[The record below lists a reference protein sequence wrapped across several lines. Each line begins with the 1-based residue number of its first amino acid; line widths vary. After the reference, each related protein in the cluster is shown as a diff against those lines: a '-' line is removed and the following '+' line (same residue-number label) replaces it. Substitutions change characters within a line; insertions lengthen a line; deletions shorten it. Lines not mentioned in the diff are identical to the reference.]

1 VGKSEENV
9 GKEERSHPHHFAWA
23 VEVVG
28 VVVGFVTAVVT
39 TYPDGNL
46 PTSLWP
52 WLMVLPMG
60 MIAVAELGRIPLIS
74 VLFHRHKVMQAI
86 AFIGIVFLAGLAFE
100 NWMFGFERIVELRLK
115 SVTAADLVLT
125 KAEANLRDLES
136 KHKNTTKGDTGRRAE
151 FVAQLKDIQAQI
163 DHENTN
169 FRDNMVAISE
179 ACHKVREI
187 CVQPQQDK
195 ERARH
200 AKVIEPLD
208 KQANDLRTKISMLT
222 DSDRKTGQ
230 KLEDEMAAASDEVSA
245 AKKAKAEQ
253 IGQNQ
258 IFRLAAMW
266 YRVSP
271 ADVTPEQFE
280 FVRFWFSVFSAI
292 AVALAGTVSALV
304 YYAKQRIPGDSV
316 WTRLLTKMLRA
327 RRAYYARKRKPI
339 FRDVTVEVAKEK
351 IVYQDR
357 EVPVEKIVYRD
368 GKEPPTIVEKE
379 KEVVKWI
386 DRIVLIPR
394 WGIKTPIHVN
404 SLIRNKKS
412 YDEPNVTE
420 MRKIR
425 DGRQD

>member
-1 VGKSEENV
+1 MLVRK
-9 GKEERSHPHHFAWA
+9 KDLILIIFAWV
-23 VEVVG
+23 VEVAG
-28 VVVGFVTAVVT
+28 VVAGFVTAVVT

-60 MIAVAELGRIPLIS
+60 MIAVAELARIPLIS

-86 AFIGIVFLAGLAFE
+86 ALIGIVFLAGLAFE

-115 SVTAADLVLT
+115 SVSAADLALT
-125 KAEANLRDLES
+125 TAEANLRDLES
-136 KHKNTTKGDTGRRAE
+136 KPESVTKGDTGRRAE
-151 FVAQLKDIQAQI
+151 FLAQLKDIQAQI

-169 FRDNMVAISE
+169 FRDNMVSISE
-179 ACHKVREI
+179 ACHKVREV

-200 AKVIEPLD
+200 AKAIEPLD
-208 KQANDLRTKISMLT
+208 KQANDLRSKISTLT

-230 KLEDEMAAASDEVSA
+230 KLEDETAAASDAVSA

-253 IGQNQ
+253 ISQNQ

-266 YRVSP
+266 YRVRP
-271 ADVTPEQFE
+271 VDVSPEQFE

-292 AVALAGTVSALV
+292 AVSLAGTVLALV
-304 YYAKQRIPGDSV
+304 YYAKRRIPGQSLLS
-316 WTRLLTKMLRA
+316 RLLEKLLIA
-327 RRAYYARKRKPI
+327 RRAYYARKRRPI
-339 FRDVTVEVAKEK
+339 YRDVPVEKEK

-394 WGIKTPIHVN
+394 WGIKMPIHVN
-404 SLIRNKKS
+404 SLIRSRKL

-420 MRKIR
+420 IRKMK
-425 DGRQD
+425 DGTHD